1 MIDCRVDW
9 NEGISGPGAKILV
22 GATSFFYVSKRWRR
36 NGEGGGGGFRRWTA
50 IGNWRNA

>member
-22 GATSFFYVSKRWRR
+22 GATSFFYVSQRRWR